1 MSSAPLTIDVPHRL
15 GKQAAIERLKS
26 RIGEL
31 DRHLPGGGKATS
43 HWVSDNVMAL
53 EVIAMGQTVS
63 ARLEVEDALV
73 RVQLVLPAMLGFFS
87 GMISSAVREGG
98 AKVLEDKSKN

>member
-1 MSSAPLTIDVPHRL
+1 MSSAPISIDVPHKL
-15 GKQAAIERLKS
+15 GKAAAIARLKS

-31 DRHLPGGGKATS
+31 DRHIPGGKATS
-43 HWVSDNVMAL
+43 SWPSEDVMAL
-53 EVIAMGQTVS
+53 EVVTMGQTVS

-73 RVQLVLPAMLGFFS
+73 RVQLILPAMLGFFS

-98 AKVLEDKSKN
+98 AKVLEDNRP